1 MFRQAIKRTV
11 TGADHRVAAGPSWP
25 LTADRRKQH
34 PKTRGFAPPTF
45 HPYEGLVQPSAKE
58 SPMPGSSNDFTVHE
72 THGPLLLPG
81 IETLASS
88 NRRGWTSL
96 FASEQQEI
104 PFEDR
109 FDAVDDQLIVLHLNG
124 PGRCTGESGTAKA
137 AVPSPPGGLFMVPGG
152 MDFGVRLTGTLR
164 TLHLY
169 VRRALLEEVAD
180 CLLTGAP
187 SHIETL
193 PRFGN
198 SDPLLEHLLLG
209 VRDALWDETPSA
221 TPYADYLVRAVAAR
235 LICHHS
241 SVASA
246 RKRIHAPA
254 RMASHQL
261 DSALDFMQA
270 NLEQSID
277 LPAIARTTGLS
288 PVHFARQFRRTTGKP
303 PHRYLVQLRIE
314 RATRLLRA
322 TDDGIADI
330 AFACGFAN
338 QEHMTRLFRQHLG
351 TTPGAYRRAVST

>member
-1 MFRQAIKRTV
+1 M
-11 TGADHRVAAGPSWP
+11 P
-25 LTADRRKQH
+25 
-34 PKTRGFAPPTF
+34 
-45 HPYEGLVQPSAKE
+45 E
-58 SPMPGSSNDFTVHE
+58 SSDGFTVHE
-72 THGPLLLPG
+72 THGPLLRAG
-81 IETLASS
+81 VETHASS

-124 PGRCTGESGTAKA
+124 PVTVHRRIRNGEGSR
-137 AVPSPPGGLFMVPGG
+137 VIPPGGLFMVPGG
-152 MDFGVRLTGTLR
+152 MDFGVRLAGTLR

-180 CLLTGAP
+180 CLLIGDP

-209 VRDALWDETPSA
+209 VRDALRDENPSA
-221 TPYADYLVRAVAAR
+221 MPYADYLVRAVAAR
-235 LICHHS
+235 LIRHHS

-246 RKRIHAPA
+246 RKRVDAPT
-254 RMASHQL
+254 RMARHQL

-277 LPAIARTTGLS
+277 LPAIARATGLS
-288 PVHFARQFRRTTGKP
+288 PVHFARQFRLTTGEP
-303 PHRYLVQLRIE
+303 PHRYLMQLRIE
-314 RATRLLRA
+314 RATRLLRE
-322 TDDGIADI
+322 TDDGIAAI

-351 TTPGAYRRAVST
+351 TTPGAYRRAVSS